1 MNIYRSALSACIV
14 KDLPNARDYVYKH
27 RERLLEDLRQNKLAM
42 EIYGDLEYEALG
54 DNINFDFDF

>member
-42 EIYGDLEYEALG
+42 EIHGDLEYEALG